1 MSVCV
6 QALPSSEGAVLSEWT
21 QPRVGSQ
28 LSSVQTSWSSQSSE
42 APRTQVWFTQ
52 ASRPSQMSPLS
63 QSPSLVQQPGMA
75 SFTHPEAGSQKS
87 FVQGAPS
94 SQASEVPGW
103 QPLAESQV
111 STPSQRLPLS
121 QWACVLQQPPIG
133 LKEHSP
139 VAWSQLSTVQISPSS
154 QGTGMPAWHSPVESL
169 QVSTP
174 LHASLSSHWAFE
186 LQQPSIGVLLHASV
200 ATLQASLVQTTPSS
214 QLGGSPFT
222 PRPVL
227 GSHVSGPSQ
236 KTPSSQT
243 TGCPMQLPPLQV
255 SSVVQLLSSSQG
267 AVLGLL
273 TQLPV
278 SRSQLSSV
286 QTLPSSQFGGG
297 PPAQLPFLQASSVV
311 QALAALQVV
320 PVGFVGVEHVPL
332 VGSQVPAV

>member
-6 QALPSSEGAVLSEWT
+6 QALPSSQGAVLSEWT

-42 APRTQVWFTQ
+42 VPRTQVWFTQ

-63 QSPSLVQQPGMA
+63 QSPSLVQP
-75 SFTHPEAGSQKS
+75 PVAGLQLS
-87 FVQGAPS
+87 V
-94 SQASEVPGW
+94 
-103 QPLAESQV
+103 
-111 STPSQRLPLS
+111 PSQTLPLS
-121 QWACVLQQPPIG
+121 QLLRTWSQVCVATSQVSVVQALLSSQSAFVLQQPPIG

-222 PRPVL
+222 QRPVF

-278 SRSQLSSV
+278 SR
-286 QTLPSSQFGGG
+286 
-297 PPAQLPFLQASSVV
+297 
-311 QALAALQVV
+311 
-320 PVGFVGVEHVPL
+320 
-332 VGSQVPAV
+332 

>member
-1 MSVCV
+1 MSQVSAPL
-6 QALPSSEGAVLSEWT
+6 QTSPSSQSVFALQQPAMGARWH
-21 QPRVGSQ
+21 PRWGSQ
-28 LSSVQTSWSSQSSE
+28 LSAVHTTWSSQSS
-42 APRTQVWFTQ
+42 
-52 ASRPSQMSPLS
+52 ASPLAQSPVAGLQLSVPSQ
-63 QSPSLVQQPGMA
+63 
-75 SFTHPEAGSQKS
+75 T
-87 FVQGAPS
+87 
-94 SQASEVPGW
+94 
-103 QPLAESQV
+103 
-111 STPSQRLPLS
+111 LPLS
-121 QWACVLQQPPIG
+121 QLLRTWSQVCVATSQVSVVQALLSSQSAFVLQQPPIG

-222 PRPVL
+222 QRPVF
-227 GSHVSGPSQ
+227 GSHVSGPLQ

-297 PPAQLPFLQASSVV
+297 PPTQLPFWQASSVV
-311 QALAALQVV
+311 QALPSLQLV
-320 PVGFVGVEHVPL
+320 PLAFAGFEHVPL

>member
-1 MSVCV
+1 MGARWHPRW
-6 QALPSSEGAVLSEWT
+6 ALQLSEPGAVSP
-21 QPRVGSQ
+21 QAPMVSRG
-28 LSSVQTSWSSQSSE
+28 QSS
-42 APRTQVWFTQ
+42 
-52 ASRPSQMSPLS
+52 
-63 QSPSLVQQPGMA
+63 
-75 SFTHPEAGSQKS
+75 
-87 FVQGAPS
+87 
-94 SQASEVPGW
+94 
-103 QPLAESQV
+103 
-111 STPSQRLPLS
+111 
-121 QWACVLQQPPIG
+121 
-133 LKEHSP
+133 
-139 VAWSQLSTVQISPSS
+139 VAWSQLSTVQVSPSS
-154 QGTGMPAWHSPVESL
+154 QGTGMPAWQSPVESL

-222 PRPVL
+222 QRPVF
-227 GSHVSGPSQ
+227 GSHVSGPLQ

-286 QTLPSSQFGGG
+286 QTLPSSPFGGG
-297 PPAQLPFLQASSVV
+297 PPTRPPVRQAPVV
-311 QALAALQVV
+311 R
-320 PVGFVGVEHVPL
+320 
-332 VGSQVPAV
+332 PAVSP